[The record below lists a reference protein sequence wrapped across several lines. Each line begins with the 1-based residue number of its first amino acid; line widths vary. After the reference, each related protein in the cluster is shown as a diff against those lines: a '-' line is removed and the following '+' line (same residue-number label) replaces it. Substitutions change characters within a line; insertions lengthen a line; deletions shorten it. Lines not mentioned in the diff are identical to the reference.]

1 MSNLGRLPTA
11 SDAQTIGFKAEKCF
25 VARCPETWL
34 AKSVDGTDDFGV
46 DYQVQTLHN
55 SQVTDMF
62 RVQLKGTTVPDLS
75 ADGAHFSIQLKAP
88 TIRYYARFTEP
99 VLLVLCDLSANSV
112 AVNCPLYHV
121 WIHEELRRL
130 NAGDLPDEQLFV
142 TLRVPKANALDSD
155 TDLSKELS
163 QFRALANIGA
173 SLDMTL
179 EKRSPTMAAGER
191 AALIE
196 KLPAGFSTRS
206 AALMESLSEEPVTV
220 WPDRPSGSIAW
231 FLFEAEKDL
240 NTGAFMRA
248 AERLVSASALVH
260 NAVPLEVADYWH
272 LSGRESLSRL
282 CQSEACEAFEKAMEV
297 APGHPKYLAAW
308 AETKFSMAV
317 SEDGHGDVS
326 AILSKLT
333 SSEPAVLSIK
343 ARILATEKRFDEA
356 EQALSTFSG
365 AERLSALAIIHT
377 MRSQLAAALAASEA
391 GLLLP
396 DLKDGTRILFL
407 IIKARAQFNMAVNLE
422 PESESGRPHLPL
434 TGRPGANLNL
444 VHDAWNVMK
453 LAAEGL
459 RASGWPVN
467 IEFLADILCAAGSI
481 LDKEEEA
488 LAILKEAADRRPT
501 LPTLQSSVES
511 LAAQTGDFDLA
522 LSSNARQPQN
532 ATAKLRKTAML
543 HATKRDAEC
552 VAFFEEQLPKLSRT
566 DPMFGEAL
574 SSALISADRLVRA
587 DLVEA
592 WLPLFEESP
601 ELSNQ
606 RAVWNYATAISKN
619 KAKRGQALE
628 ELFANFES
636 KGRPVA
642 LAVHL
647 FHALNPHQL
656 AEAER
661 IVAVAEVLVKDRL
674 LPVEPLLQLGQAYT
688 TLGRWTEL
696 LALAEDGRERFT
708 ENLTL
713 TAVAALALD
722 RLGRT
727 AEARALLFP
736 LIEQGVAEP
745 FVLTVHIDIATRC
758 GFMDEAMAV
767 TEKMLALSSGNDK
780 KIEHLR
786 LLHHLVRAKNPA
798 DTRAHAIAWRI
809 GELID
814 PDDEINEGSFLMMF
828 MTSPHPAK
836 PDPKQIVEYQAR
848 LKRYSKKFP
857 DSKIL
862 RAGSFADDATPEEM
876 LQTLMKLVGDNPES
890 IEERRKQEE
899 SLSEQ
904 AKGAPFSWRP
914 HFNAN
919 LGRDLPAL
927 WEASKI
933 AKGGEKSLLLQMIPG
948 QWTPF
953 PLEKMRGRVPLMDHL
968 SLLVAHDLDLI
979 DLIFKLFP
987 KVAVSQRTMHEI
999 GRLAD
1004 PVMGS
1009 FVREKC
1015 RSIQAGLQKHF
1026 GQLLQ
1031 PRSDNSDAE
1040 DDGIE
1045 SLQIAAE
1052 IQALSK
1058 QPPHLLY
1065 SDDAI
1070 FRIYCQGHDGD
1081 LKSICVLDIL
1091 VALESN
1097 GTLTSRE
1104 VAKKVGQLCNW
1115 GVGIAVQQGW
1125 QIASL
1130 PAALSAA
1137 KNVKEGEAI
1146 LQSAELCISIFNGMW
1161 DRPGQTYGEM
1171 LQHAASLTA
1180 AMLLDDGHN
1189 PTSIAALMAIWHGK
1203 AMLSS
1208 DPPPNAE
1215 TSFALLARN
1224 AATYLP
1230 LSDNDGSVSRKLWK
1244 AYQLLLE
1251 RFQPEKEHAVRLVDG
1266 LIMIAC
1272 VALNNDLTPENFSR
1286 RSLKTFFC
1294 AGLAD
1299 GSNTKHAFEKSCKLW
1314 RDRILRKLGKNLI
1327 FINNWNRSNT
1337 LRPNYWRRWANQ
1349 NGEVSLT
1356 NNGMNVP
1363 VLLEPTTMPSR
1374 GEHENARD
1382 YGYQRK
1388 LTLSHRFVEG
1398 LHWVRRIP

>member
-34 AKSVDGTDDFGV
+34 AKNVDGTDDFGV
-46 DYQVQTLHN
+46 DYQVQTLQD

-62 RVQLKGTTVPDLS
+62 RAQLKGTTVPDLS
-75 ADGAHFSIQLKAP
+75 ADGTHFSIQLKAP

-99 VLLVLCDLSANSV
+99 ILLVLCDLSADSV

-130 NAGDLPDEQLFV
+130 NARDLPDEQLFV
-142 TLRVPKANALDSD
+142 TLRVPKANALDSH

-179 EKRSPTMAAGER
+179 ENRSPTMAAGER

-206 AALMESLSEEPVTV
+206 AALMESLSEEPATV
-220 WPDRPSGSIAW
+220 WPDRPPGSMAW

-248 AERLVSASALVH
+248 AERLGSASALLH
-260 NAVPLEVADYWH
+260 QAVPLEVADYWH

-308 AETKFSMAV
+308 AETKFSVEV
-317 SEDGHGDVS
+317 SEDGHGDVG
-326 AILSKLT
+326 AILGKLT
-333 SSEPAVLSIK
+333 SSEPSVLSIK

-356 EQALSTFSG
+356 EHALSTFAG

-377 MRSQLAAALAASEA
+377 MRSQLAEALAASEA

-407 IIKARAQFNMAVNLE
+407 IIRARAQFSMAVTLE
-422 PESESGRPHLPL
+422 PEPESGRLHLPL

-444 VHDAWNVMK
+444 VHDAWSGMK

-459 RASGWPVN
+459 RANGWPVN
-467 IEFLADILCAAGSI
+467 IEFVADILCAASSI

-488 LAILKEAADRRPT
+488 LAILKEAADKRPT
-501 LPTLQSSVES
+501 LPTLQAAVES

-522 LSSNARQPQN
+522 LSSNAMQPQN
-532 ATAKLRKTAML
+532 ATTKLRKIAML

-552 VAFFEEQLPKLSRT
+552 VAFFEEELPTFSRA

-574 SSALISADRLVRA
+574 SSALTSADRLVRA
-587 DLVEA
+587 DLVAA
-592 WLPLFEESP
+592 WLPLFDESP

-642 LAVHL
+642 LAIHL

-656 AEAER
+656 TEAER

-674 LPVEPLLQLGQAYT
+674 LPVEPLLQLGQAFT

-696 LALAEDGRERFT
+696 LALAEDGRGRFT
-708 ENLTL
+708 ENSTL

-727 AEARALLFP
+727 SQARALLFP

-767 TEKMLALSSGNDK
+767 TEKMLALSRGNDK

-828 MTSPHPAK
+828 MTSPHPTK
-836 PDPKQIVEYQAR
+836 PDPKQIAEYQAR

-876 LQTLMKLVGDNPES
+876 LQTLMKLVGDTPES

-927 WEASKI
+927 WEASKM
-933 AKGGEKSLLLQMIPG
+933 AKGGDKSLLLQMIPG
-948 QWTPF
+948 QWETF

-987 KVAVSQRTMHEI
+987 QVAVSQRTMHEI

-1026 GQLLQ
+1026 EQLLQ
-1031 PRSDNSDAE
+1031 PRSDSSDAE
-1040 DDGIE
+1040 DAGIE

-1070 FRIYCQGHDGD
+1070 FRIYCQGHDGNFE
-1081 LKSICVLDIL
+1081 SICALDIL
-1091 VALESN
+1091 AALESD
-1097 GTLTSRE
+1097 GTLTARE
-1104 VAKKVGQLCNW
+1104 VAEKVGQLCNW
-1115 GVGIAVQQGW
+1115 GVGTAVQQGW

-1130 PAALSAA
+1130 PADLSNAQT
-1137 KNVKEGEAI
+1137 VKEGEDI
-1146 LQSAELCISIFNGMW
+1146 LHSAELCISIFNGMW
-1161 DRPGQTYGEM
+1161 DRPGQMYGEM
-1171 LQHAASLTA
+1171 LAHAASLTA

-1189 PTSIAALMAIWHGK
+1189 PTSIAALMAIWHEK

-1215 TSFALLARN
+1215 TSMALLARS
-1224 AATYLP
+1224 AAMSLP
-1230 LSDNDGSVSRKLWK
+1230 LSGDGGSTSRKLWK
-1244 AYQLLLE
+1244 AYRLLLE
-1251 RFQPEKEHAVRLVDG
+1251 RFQPEKENAVRLVDG
-1266 LIMIAC
+1266 LIMIAS
-1272 VALNNDLTPENFSR
+1272 VAINNDVKPESCSR
-1286 RSLKTFFC
+1286 RSIKTFFC

-1299 GSNTKHAFEKSCKLW
+1299 GSNTKRAFQKICKLW
-1314 RDRILRKLGKNLI
+1314 REKVLGELGRTPTFVNAWATSEASK
-1327 FINNWNRSNT
+1327 
-1337 LRPNYWRRWANQ
+1337 PDYWRRWVSQ
-1349 NGEVSLT
+1349 NSEARLIHE
-1356 NNGMNVP
+1356 GMNIP
-1363 VLLEPTTMPSR
+1363 ISPKLPSMPSTS
-1374 GEHENARD
+1374 EPDNARD
-1382 YGYQRK
+1382 YGYQKK
-1388 LTLSHRFVEG
+1388 LAFSHTFVEA
-1398 LHWVRRIP
+1398 LRWVRRTP